1 MKEVTKKVD
10 AVLEKI
16 ETNDITTTNDLMYA
30 GAAVVTDLVG
40 VKRGNRQTRKE
51 PWWKRRLEN
60 QVKMLN
66 KYLGRVNVLIQQTTV
81 KKKHKDTLQ
90 RRYKIQQERLR
101 WVKKEIKQ
109 RIVAKTEKLRDSVIE
124 LTNTDKIDYSRI
136 TDTDSSNS

>member
-66 KYLGRVNVLIQQTTV
+66 KYLGRVNALIQQKTI
-81 KKKHKDTLQ
+81 KKSIGTPFRDDIRSNRKD
-90 RRYKIQQERLR
+90 
-101 WVKKEIKQ
+101 W
-109 RIVAKTEKLRDSVIE
+109 DW
-124 LTNTDKIDYSRI
+124 
-136 TDTDSSNS
+136 